1 MVVYRWWPDS
11 SDLASNHHHC
21 FGGKLMN
28 PHVRFSAIAA
38 FAALT
43 WAAAPVAA
51 QSAGQTD
58 ARDASRP
65 TVAVGL
71 VPTTLLDS
79 VTAVAELASAGATA
93 EAVRGPS
100 RASAR
105 VASHAISTHR
115 AEAPIFQDKKK
126 GKNSVALMI
135 VGGAALI
142 VGAVI
147 GDSAGTIVMLGGAGI
162 GLYGLYL
169 FLT

>member
-1 MVVYRWWPDS
+1 
-11 SDLASNHHHC
+11 
-21 FGGKLMN
+21 MN

-38 FAALT
+38 IAALT

-51 QSAGQTD
+51 QSVGQTD

-71 VPTTLLDS
+71 MPTTLVDS
-79 VTAVAELASAGATA
+79 VTAVAEVSSDGATT

-115 AEAPIFQDKKK
+115 GEAPILQEKKK

-147 GDSAGTIVMLGGAGI
+147 GDTAGTIVMLGGAGI

>member
-1 MVVYRWWPDS
+1 
-11 SDLASNHHHC
+11 
-21 FGGKLMN
+21 MN
-28 PHVRFSAIAA
+28 PHVRFSAMAA

-51 QSAGQTD
+51 QSAGQAD
-58 ARDASRP
+58 ARDTPRAP
-65 TVAVGL
+65 VAIGL
-71 VPTTLLDS
+71 VPVTVVDS
-79 VTAVAELASAGATA
+79 VTAVAEVSSGASTT

-105 VASHAISTHR
+105 VASHAVSARH
-115 AEAPIFQDKKK
+115 AAPPILQQKKK

-147 GDSAGTIVMLGGAGI
+147 GDDAGTIVMLGGAGI